1 VPHLGLGSVGRR
13 FGGDVALR
21 RRRPRARGRRARRRQ
36 RHRGAR
42 GRAARG
48 ARSARGRAGRAAG
61 RRRDRLSEAPL
72 SGILAIDKPEGWTS
86 HDVVAVVRGVLGV
99 RRVGHAGTLDPLATG
114 LLALLVG
121 ETTRATERLHT
132 APKVYDAVVRFGSE
146 TATDDREGEPT
157 RSAPPPAGAHAI
169 ESALVPLR
177 GAIRQV
183 PPAYAA
189 VKVGGRTAYSRAR
202 GGETVELAAREVQ
215 VHRLE
220 MTEWRSPDARLLIV
234 CGSGT
239 YVRSIARD
247 LGRALGSAAHL
258 AALRRLAI
266 GALDAADAIGIEA
279 LRAAGRDAAVARLR
293 VMDDSVLALP
303 RRYLDGA
310 AAKLVGAGG
319 RT

>member
-1 VPHLGLGSVGRR
+1 M
-13 FGGDVALR
+13 A
-21 RRRPRARGRRARRRQ
+21 
-36 RHRGAR
+36 
-42 GRAARG
+42 
-48 ARSARGRAGRAAG
+48 
-61 RRRDRLSEAPL
+61 
-72 SGILAIDKPEGWTS
+72 
-86 HDVVAVVRGVLGV
+86 RGVLGV
-99 RRVGHAGTLDPLATG
+99 RRVGHGGTLDPLATG

-121 ETTRATERLHT
+121 ATTRETERLHT
-132 APKVYDAVVRFGSE
+132 APKVYDALVRFGTE
-146 TATDDREGEPT
+146 TATDDREGEAT
-157 RSAPPPAGAHAI
+157 RSAATPRSASDI

-177 GAIRQV
+177 GAIQQV

-202 GGETVELAAREVQ
+202 SGEIVELAAREVQ

-220 MTEWRSPDARLLIV
+220 MTDWNPPDARLLIV

-266 GALDAADAIGIEA
+266 GALDVADAVGIEA
-279 LRAAGRDAAVARLR
+279 LRTAGRDAAVARLR
-293 VMDDSVLALP
+293 VLDESTLGLP
-303 RRYLDGA
+303 RRYLEESPG
-310 AAKLVGAGG
+310 KIVGAGG

>member
-1 VPHLGLGSVGRR
+1 M
-13 FGGDVALR
+13 
-21 RRRPRARGRRARRRQ
+21 AR
-36 RHRGAR
+36 
-42 GRAARG
+42 
-48 ARSARGRAGRAAG
+48 
-61 RRRDRLSEAPL
+61 
-72 SGILAIDKPEGWTS
+72 GILAQ
-86 HDVVAVVRGVLGV
+86 
-99 RRVGHAGTLDPLATG
+99 RRVGHGGTLDPLATG

-146 TATDDREGEPT
+146 TATDDREGQPT
-157 RSAPPPAGAHAI
+157 RSAALPAG
-169 ESALVPLR
+169 ESEVDAALAPLR

-202 GGETVELAAREVQ
+202 GGETLELAAREVQ

-220 MTEWRSPDARLLIV
+220 MTDWHPPDARLLIV
-234 CGSGT
+234 CSSGT

-258 AALRRLAI
+258 GSLRRLAI
-266 GALDAADAIGIEA
+266 GAFDVSDAIGIEA
-279 LRAAGRDAAVARLR
+279 LRAAGRDAALARLR

-303 RRYLDGA
+303 RRYLDESA
-310 AAKLVGAGG
+310 RRLVGAGG
-319 RT
+319 PT